1 MYRERAYPPI
11 AGLERETRKT
21 RETRKLCCRSLASLW
36 ESRADN
42 QLTKS
47 PSHTRWPAA
56 GDQRPNAGTVHC
68 LLPPLLVPIGWSC
81 FVIYLSPL
89 VMNDDGR
96 LRSAWTCVGP
106 YDTRTVPLVTAL
118 VQVGDNGQGAE
129 RGTSC

>member
-1 MYRERAYPPI
+1 MSRERAYPPI
-11 AGLERETRKT
+11 AGLERETRKM
-21 RETRKLCCRSLASLW
+21 RETRKLSCRSLASLW

-42 QLTKS
+42 QLTKN
-47 PSHTRWPAA
+47 PSHIRWPAA
-56 GDQRPNAGTVHC
+56 GDRSPKRWHRSC

-106 YDTRTVPLVTAL
+106 YNTRTVPLVTVL
-118 VQVGDNGQGAE
+118 VQDGDIPGVQNGE
-129 RGTSC
+129 HL